1 MSTCTRSPRSI
12 LLATKTAGSWRGLGS
27 KTGSVIGGQ
36 RVAASS
42 RAPGA
47 GGVPDPRV
55 QSREPLCLRCA
66 GSSYAALAPPGRG
79 VLTMLCGGCSTS
91 CIRCIQ
97 LRHASKVYGRAGSY
111 TSTIAAPPCR
121 VRHSASGQHT
131 APLHHL
137 QPYTS
142 EATTP
147 LGAGRTFHRPG
158 SISVKR
164 SCPPVSKRCS
174 STLTSESGMGTCFEQ
189 NSAPHVIWYVFGNFA
204 PEELN
209 ICTRAVLPTAGSPAC
224 AARALANHEEVQGGG

>member
-1 MSTCTRSPRSI
+1 
-12 LLATKTAGSWRGLGS
+12 
-27 KTGSVIGGQ
+27 
-36 RVAASS
+36 
-42 RAPGA
+42 
-47 GGVPDPRV
+47 
-55 QSREPLCLRCA
+55 
-66 GSSYAALAPPGRG
+66 
-79 VLTMLCGGCSTS
+79 MLCGGCSTS

-111 TSTIAAPPCR
+111 TSTIAAPPWR

-131 APLHHL
+131 APIHHL

-142 EATTP
+142 EAATP
-147 LGAGRTFHRPG
+147 VGAGRTFHRLG

-224 AARALANHEEVQGGG
+224 AARAHAITKRLGAQGGG